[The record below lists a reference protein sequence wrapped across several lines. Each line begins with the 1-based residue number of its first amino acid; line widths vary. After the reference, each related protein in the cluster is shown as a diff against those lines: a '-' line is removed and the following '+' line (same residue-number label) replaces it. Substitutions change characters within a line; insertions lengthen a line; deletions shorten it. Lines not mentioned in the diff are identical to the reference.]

1 MLTSSPLFDIGI
13 NNHNKQS
20 QEAMAEVLQRA
31 LAVGVEHVM
40 LTGTSVASVKKAQA
54 LVDAHGRE
62 TGTHGVTL
70 YTTVGVHPH
79 YASHCKN
86 VQASMEELEAL
97 ASHPS
102 VAAVG
107 ECGLDFNRM
116 NSPRQQYV
124 QEQCSILVGVGAGLG
139 RARRVG
145 A

>member
-1 MLTSSPLFDIGI
+1 MLTSSLLFDIGI
-13 NNHNKQS
+13 NNHNEQS
-20 QEAMAEVLQRA
+20 PEAMAEVLQRA

-62 TGTHGVTL
+62 AGGHGVTL
-70 YTTVGVHPH
+70 CTTVGVHPH

-107 ECGLDFNRM
+107 ECGLDFDRM
-116 NSPRQQYV
+116 NSPRQQCV
-124 QEQCSILVGVGAGLG
+124 QEQRSMGVGAGLG